1 MTNRNQTTHRTMKIQ
16 TVIVTGAS
24 TGLGR
29 AIAQLFLERGHNV
42 VLNSVRADNL
52 ARTFRELGSP
62 SRADV
67 VAGDVGKKEV
77 SEKLVATAL
86 ARFGRL
92 DTLINNAGIFEP
104 KPFLDVTEADL
115 DRFLTTNLKGTFFT
129 TQAAIPALLKNGG
142 GSVINIGTV
151 LVDHAIA
158 GFPATA
164 PMASKGGIH
173 AITRQLAAE
182 FGAQNIRVNAIAP
195 GVIRSPLQ
203 GKIGV
208 ADADALAGLHLLNRI
223 GEPADIAEA
232 AYLLATN
239 NFITGEILNV
249 DGGHVAGHKFG

>member
-1 MTNRNQTTHRTMKIQ
+1 MNNK

-29 AIAQLFLERGHNV
+29 AITRLFLERDCNV
-42 VLNSVRADNL
+42 VMNSVRPENL
-52 ARTFRELGSP
+52 ERTYQELGRP
-62 SRADV
+62 ARAIL
-67 VAGDVGKKEV
+67 VAGDVGKREV
-77 SEKLVATAL
+77 GLQLVAA
-86 ARFGRL
+86 AGEHFGGL
-92 DTLINNAGIFEP
+92 DTLINNAGVFEP

-129 TQAAIPALLKNGG
+129 TQAAIPALLKRGG
-142 GSVINIGTV
+142 GSIINIGTV

-195 GVIRSPLQ
+195 GIIRSPLQ

-208 ADADALAGLHLLNRI
+208 SDADALAGLHLLNRI
-223 GEPADIAEA
+223 GEPQHIAEA
-232 AYLLATN
+232 AYLLAHN
-239 NFITGEILNV
+239 DFITGEILNV
-249 DGGHVAGHKFG
+249 DGGHVAGHKYV

>member
-1 MTNRNQTTHRTMKIQ
+1 MTSRNQTTYHTMKIQ

-62 SRADV
+62 SRAAV

-77 SEKLVATAL
+77 GEKLVASAL
-86 ARFGRL
+86 ERFGRL

-195 GVIRSPLQ
+195 GTVLLPTDW
-203 GKIGV
+203 
-208 ADADALAGLHLLNRI
+208 DADDAAHLVRTTPLRRL
-223 GEPADIAEA
+223 GEPADVSRAMLYLIEA
-232 AYLLATN
+232 DYV
-239 NFITGEILNV
+239 TGEVLVV
-249 DGGHVAGHKFG
+249 DGGRSVR